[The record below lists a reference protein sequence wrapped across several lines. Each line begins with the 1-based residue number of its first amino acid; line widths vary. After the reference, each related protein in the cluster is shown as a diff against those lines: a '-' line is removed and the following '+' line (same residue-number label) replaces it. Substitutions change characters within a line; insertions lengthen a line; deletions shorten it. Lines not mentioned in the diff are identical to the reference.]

1 MRSRTDILAD
11 IAKHEAQIQAC
22 REEIKA
28 IETHCP
34 HPDIFL
40 TTQIRDSFDN
50 AGAPIY
56 ESTYQTVSCS
66 LCGKSKTVEYDKK
79 RGPVPTKREI
89 IAN

>member
-40 TTQIRDSFDN
+40 TMQTRDTYDN
-50 AGAPIY
+50 CGAPVY
-56 ESTYQTVSCS
+56 ESTFATVSCS
-66 LCGKSKTVEYDKK
+66 LCGKSRTVEYDKK
-79 RGPVPTKREI
+79 RGLVPTKRII